1 MFFFKLKYENMVGG
15 SQPVESS
22 LHKHL
27 VEHLN
32 SEVVL
37 HTITDLSVAMQW
49 LASTFLYIRARRNPK
64 HYGLPTGL
72 ASNQLDKKLLG
83 IFFQIYILFNYFFSF
98 FKISVK

>member
-1 MFFFKLKYENMVGG
+1 MVGG

-49 LASTFLYIRARRNPK
+49 LASTFLYIRSRRNPK
-64 HYGLPTGL
+64 HYGLPTEL
-72 ASNQLDKKLLG
+72 TSSQLDKKLLG
-83 IFFQIYILFNYFFSF
+83 NCFPPCIRFT
-98 FKISVK
+98 